1 METVTEDKAVDSF
14 TMTTESGSASASDEN
29 SNALECETGAAAAV
43 AVPVTTGTPVSRSN
57 RCTMS
62 AASARFDRNGKGYL
76 DDTERALRQMD
87 SQNKGFLDVD
97 KVYLIMDSLQTE
109 QKRNAEL
116 TRTLL
121 DEQKKALNM
130 KKGVI
135 ALSIFA
141 VVLALANVGTS
152 FAAATLAKDMSVN
165 QADLVSAASGERLGV
180 TSKVVSVTVQ
190 PLSEESRRRLEGFD
204 CASVTPAGTE
214 CVVAGEFTFDE
225 AMKLYQ
231 TL

>member
-1 METVTEDKAVDSF
+1 METVTEDKAVDSY
-14 TMTTESGSASASDEN
+14 TMTTESGSASDTT
-29 SNALECETGAAAAV
+29 LECETGAAAAV
-43 AVPVTTGTPVSRSN
+43 AVPVTSTDSPVTLRSN
-57 RCTMS
+57 RPAMS

-97 KVYLIMDSLQTE
+97 KVYLIMDSLQAE

-116 TRTLL
+116 TRTLI

-130 KKGVI
+130 KKGII
-135 ALSIFA
+135 ALSVFA
-141 VVLALANVGTS
+141 VLLALANVGTS
-152 FAAATLAKDMSVN
+152 FAVASLSKDMSVN
-165 QADLVSAASGERLGV
+165 QEDLVSATSGERLGV
-180 TSKVVSVTVQ
+180 TSKLVSVNVQ
-190 PLSEESRRRLEGFD
+190 PLSEDSRRRLAGFN

-214 CVVAGEFTFDE
+214 CVVAGEFSFDE